1 MIKKPD
7 QVEQMRK
14 LAEDESYLAIIL
26 EETKFREYLSV
37 SWRCD
42 ELADRECKT
51 SNQVIKQS
59 ISGSSKR
66 GKNLSLIDDA

>member
-37 SWRCD
+37 S
-42 ELADRECKT
+42 
-51 SNQVIKQS
+51 
-59 ISGSSKR
+59 
-66 GKNLSLIDDA
+66 